1 LTVNGD
7 RRSAGA
13 GVYCSQEKFLMQV
26 SLKWLKDYVDL
37 DVAPEE
43 LAERLTMAG
52 LEVDSLRRI
61 EPAFGGVKIARII
74 SLRPHPQADQLSLC
88 QVDVGDATFP
98 VVCGATNIRV
108 GDIVPLAQVG
118 GALPN
123 GSVIR
128 SARIRGEASE
138 GMLCSEEELGI
149 GSDASG
155 IMILPS
161 DLPLGKELADA
172 LDLYDTVLDIGVTP
186 NRSDCLS
193 ILGVAREVAAIM
205 GKKLRYPSVFVTE
218 NDEEIERIT
227 SVSIDDPDLCP
238 RYTARVIKNVRIGP
252 SPFWMRRRLEAIGLR
267 SINNIVDVTNFVMM
281 ELGQPLHAFDFRFLE
296 ERRIVV
302 RRSRAGETLVSLDE
316 KERLLPADTLMI
328 CDGVK
333 PVAIGGVMGGFN
345 SEIQNDTET
354 ILLESAYFNPLS
366 IRRTARA
373 LGMGTDA
380 AFRFER
386 GIDPGGVIR
395 ALDRAAGLMAELSG
409 GAVCRGVIDQ
419 YPRIVPSA
427 KDIPLRL
434 ERVKDV
440 LGIAV
445 DEADVLRI
453 LRNLEMTVEPAGEGS
468 FRVTPP
474 TFRVDLEREIDLIEE
489 IVRLHGYDRVPAT
502 LPAVS
507 VIAGIAEGK
516 RVVEARIRE
525 IMTGAGYQEVINYSF
540 VSPDAVEQLGLPETD
555 ERRLHVRIRNP
566 LTEEQAVMRTT
577 IVHSLLCNARR
588 NANGGCFDLKVFETG
603 RTFVRQGERELPRE
617 HNRAAFLI
625 TGRRYEDR
633 WHFHDLQADFFDLKG
648 CVENILDALRIA
660 APAFRAGV
668 TEPFLHPGKSCG
680 VFDGDTQIGFLG
692 EVHPDVLTRMG
703 LTGMVVVCELDLDLI
718 AERFSAKASFR
729 NLPRFPLSSRD
740 VAFLVRREMAAAEML
755 RSATDSVEELLEKV
769 QIFDVYE
776 GTNIPAGMKS
786 LGLRF
791 SYRGADRTLTDDEV
805 NEVHARIVQKIVHAS
820 GASIR

>member
-1 LTVNGD
+1 
-7 RRSAGA
+7 
-13 GVYCSQEKFLMQV
+13 MQV
-26 SLKWLKDYVDL
+26 SLKWLKDYVDM
-37 DVAPEE
+37 DVPPGN
-43 LAERLTMAG
+43 LAERLTMSG

-61 EPAFGGVKIARII
+61 EPVFRGVRVARIV

-88 QVDVGDATFP
+88 EVDTGDAIYP
-98 VVCGATNIRV
+98 VVCGATNICV

-118 GALPN
+118 ATLP
-123 GSVIR
+123 GGDVIR
-128 SARIRGEASE
+128 SARIRGEVSE

-149 GSDASG
+149 GGDATG

-193 ILGVAREVAAIM
+193 IVGVAREVAAVT
-205 GKKLRYPSVFVTE
+205 GKELRYPPSVVAE
-218 NDEEIERIT
+218 NDEEIQGIT
-227 SVSIDDPDLCP
+227 SVSIEDPDLCP

-252 SPFWMRRRLEAIGLR
+252 SPFWMRRRLEAVGLR

-296 ERRIVV
+296 EGRIVV
-302 RRSRAGETLVSLDE
+302 RRSRAGETFVSLDE
-316 KERLLPADTLMI
+316 KERVLRADTLMI

-333 PVAIGGVMGGFN
+333 PVAIGGVMGGLN
-345 SEIQNDTET
+345 SEIQKDTEM
-354 ILLESAYFNPLS
+354 ILLESAYFNPSS
-366 IRRTARA
+366 IRRTSRGLA
-373 LGMGTDA
+373 MGTDA

-386 GIDPGGVIR
+386 GIDPEGVIR

-409 GAVCRGVIDQ
+409 GTVCRGVIDQ
-419 YPRIVPSA
+419 YPRIIATA

-434 ERVKDV
+434 KRIRDI
-440 LGIAV
+440 LGVAV
-445 DEADVLRI
+445 EEADVVRI
-453 LRNLEMTVEPAGEGS
+453 LRNLKMTIEPAGEGT

-474 TFRVDLEREIDLIEE
+474 TCRVDIAREIDLIEE
-489 IVRLHGYDRVPAT
+489 IARVHGYDRVPAT

-507 VIAGIAEGK
+507 VIAGVANGK
-516 RVVEARIRE
+516 STVEAQVRE

-540 VSPDAVEQLGLPETD
+540 VSPDAVDQLGLPETD

-577 IVHSLLCNARR
+577 LVQSLLSNVRR
-588 NANGGCFDLKVFETG
+588 NADVGCFDLKIFETG
-603 RTFVRQGERELPRE
+603 RTFIRQGEGKQPRE

-633 WHFHDLQADFFDLKG
+633 WHFQGLQADFYDLKG
-648 CVENILDALRIA
+648 CVENILDTLRIA
-660 APAFRAGV
+660 VPSFREGV
-668 TEPFLHPGKSCG
+668 QEPFLHSGKSCG
-680 VFDGDTQIGFLG
+680 VFGGEAQIGFLG
-692 EVHPDVLTRMG
+692 EVHPDVLARMD
-703 LTGMVVVCELDLDLI
+703 LTGTVIVCELDMDLL
-718 AERFSAKASFR
+718 AENFSAKAAFR
-729 NLPRFPLSSRD
+729 NIPRFPSSSRD
-740 VAFLVRREMAAAEML
+740 VAFLVRREVAAAEML
-755 RSATDSVEELLEKV
+755 RSATDSLEELLEKV

-776 GTNIPAGMKS
+776 SENIPAGMKS

-805 NEVHARIVQKIVHAS
+805 NEVHARIVQKIVHAT